1 MVKASH
7 RGVKTTVEI
16 PRNLWLGAKHYAL
29 DKDFDLRNVIVSA
42 LEKFLGMKAEIP
54 EFRDRRRKRTKKED
68 KHAR

>member
-16 PRNLWLGAKHYAL
+16 PENIWRAAKHRAL
-29 DKDFDLRNVIVSA
+29 DENTDLRNVIVSA
-42 LEKFLGMKAEIP
+42 LEKHLGIKAEEKP
-54 EFRDRRRKRTKKED
+54 FRDRRRKTAKEG